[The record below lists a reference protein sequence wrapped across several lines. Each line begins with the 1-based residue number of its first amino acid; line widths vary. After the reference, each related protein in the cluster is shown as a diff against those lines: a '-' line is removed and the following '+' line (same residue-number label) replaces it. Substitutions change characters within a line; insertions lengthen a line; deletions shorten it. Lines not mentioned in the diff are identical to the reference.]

1 MQRRSRPFPP
11 AAGFTL
17 MEMSVV
23 LVIIALILGAVSVGR
38 DVYRS
43 AEAERI
49 GSEFVQ
55 GWMLA
60 YDRYVQQ
67 SGGVPGDN
75 LANPSGR
82 INNGGSEL
90 CDDSGTALLRNAML
104 ERGVALPQGRA
115 EGKESFYVYRDS
127 QGNPQELQVCFTSV
141 TDWAEPDVGNGYR
154 GRTRNVM
161 VLKGL
166 TPELANQLDARIDGR
181 IDARFG
187 RLREATAG
195 AVRYNLTA
203 AIGSPPTPNPWSEDD
218 TRTEDG
224 RQDGQVRTVIGYLR
238 MNQ

>member
-1 MQRRSRPFPP
+1 MQRASRPFPP

-55 GWMLA
+55 GWMVA

-67 SGGVPGDN
+67 SGIVPGDN

-82 INNGGSEL
+82 IKGGSGEL
-90 CDDSGTALLRNAML
+90 CDDTSGSPLRDAML
-104 ERGVALPQGRA
+104 ARGVALPSGRA

-141 TDWAEPDVGNGYR
+141 NDWAEPDVGNAYR
-154 GRTRNVM
+154 GRARNVM
-161 VLKGL
+161 VLKGM
-166 TPELANQLDARIDGR
+166 TPELAHQLDARIDGR

-187 RLREATAG
+187 RLREATTG
-195 AVRYNLTA
+195 AVKYNLTA
-203 AIGSPPTPNPWSEDD
+203 AIGSPPPENPWSEDD
-218 TRTEDG
+218 TRTRDG
-224 RQDGQVRTVIGYLR
+224 KQDGQVKVVTGYLR

>member
-1 MQRRSRPFPP
+1 MQRPSRPFPP

-55 GWMLA
+55 GWMVA
-60 YDRYVQQ
+60 YDRHAQQ
-67 SGGVPGDN
+67 SGLVPRDN
-75 LANPSGR
+75 VANPTGR
-82 INNGGSEL
+82 INGDGSEL
-90 CDDSGTALLRNAML
+90 CDGAGSATLRNAML

-115 EGKESFYVYRDS
+115 EGMESFYVYRDS
-127 QGNPQELQVCFTSV
+127 QGNPQQLQVCFATV
-141 TDWAEPDVGNGYR
+141 NDWAEPQNGGSYS
-154 GRTRNVM
+154 GRVRNVM

-181 IDARFG
+181 VDARFG
-187 RLREATAG
+187 RLREATTG
-195 AVRYNLTA
+195 AVKYNLTS
-203 AIGSPPTPNPWSEDD
+203 AIGSPPPENPWSRDD
-218 TRTEDG
+218 THTRDG
-224 RQDGQVRTVIGYLR
+224 RLDGQVQVLTGYLR